1 MDLTRDALQYI
12 VGMKKAEVIEINGES
27 YTDRDVERVDM
38 QLRAAPITMSTLT
51 SLLDYLKA
59 GIDETAERM
68 LVQVTSPT
76 SVRVISMLDM
86 DRK

>member
-38 QLRAAPITMSTLT
+38 QLRAAPITMCTLT

-59 GIDETAERM
+59 GIDKTAEKM

-76 SVRVISMLDM
+76 SVRVLS
-86 DRK
+86 